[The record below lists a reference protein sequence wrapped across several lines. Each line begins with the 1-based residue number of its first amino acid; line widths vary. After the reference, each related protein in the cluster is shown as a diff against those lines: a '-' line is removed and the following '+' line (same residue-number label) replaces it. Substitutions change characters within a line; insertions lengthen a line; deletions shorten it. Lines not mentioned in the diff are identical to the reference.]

1 MSMLLEV
8 ARGAALVNVALLL
21 SLTYVWGGSYRRHG
35 ATHTLALL
43 VFAGFLLVQNV
54 LWLYMYVMDAR
65 FVNWYLNA
73 DTDMQAGLLG
83 LCGLETAALVFLVYI
98 TWR

>member
-8 ARGAALVNVALLL
+8 ARVAAVLNVVMLASLL
-21 SLTYVWGGSYRRHG
+21 YVWGGGYRRHG

-43 VFAGFLLVQNV
+43 VFAGFLVVQNA
-54 LWLYMYVMDAR
+54 LWLYLYVFHAE
-65 FVNWYLNA
+65 FVDWFVTG
-73 DTDMQAGLLG
+73 DTDIQVSLTL
-83 LCGLETAALVFLVYI
+83 LCGLQTLALVFLTRI